1 MSRIHLILIKII
13 KVYVHH
19 VILLLSHWILLLA
32 EQTPAELS
40 KHLFW
45 AHEEEQLLF
54 TDEAHKEEHVLPDGM
69 LGFIQDLLQSD
80 SVVLLVPVYWK
91 FFKMKKNEIE
101 RRIINSFIQQIT
113 GDENFIYLKN

>member
-1 MSRIHLILIKII
+1 
-13 KVYVHH
+13 
-19 VILLLSHWILLLA
+19 
-32 EQTPAELS
+32 
-40 KHLFW
+40 
-45 AHEEEQLLF
+45 
-54 TDEAHKEEHVLPDGM
+54 M

-80 SVVLLVPVYWK
+80 SVVLLLPVYWK